1 MKEIALKLF
10 GIDKSYSGV
19 KVLHGIDIEITKGE
33 VHGLV
38 GENGAGKSTLM
49 NIIGGVIA
57 KDSGYMQV
65 FGANYEPNTP
75 ASAIDAGIAFVHQE
89 PNLFS
94 NLTVAENMFIE
105 AYPVGFGG
113 AIKYKQIKQIAQ
125 QCIDEYELPV
135 TPDIKIEELST
146 GVKQMIEISKALMKS
161 PRIMIFDEPTTSL
174 SSREKDKL
182 LATINDLK
190 ERGITIIYIS
200 HILDD
205 VFRLCDRISV
215 LRDGHIIETSNTG
228 EVTKSQVVSYMVGR
242 EMNQEYPRI
251 DKEISEEIV
260 LEARGIR
267 FENKVRDVS
276 LSLHKGE
283 IAGLYGLMGSGRT
296 ELVKTLFGVEKMDQG
311 EVFINGRKLEKITPK
326 TCIQNHMAFVTEDR
340 HHEGLLLPKSVAENL
355 IIVTL
360 PKVTQKLGI
369 VNRLKEKS
377 IVEEIIKNLRIK
389 VNNPQKQNVINLS
402 GGNQQKVV
410 LGKWV
415 INKPNI
421 FILDEP
427 TRGVDVGAKY
437 EIYTIIAEM
446 AKNGAAIFIISS
458 EMEELIGICDRILVM
473 RDGQLSGSVAK
484 GEYKQETIG
493 ALAL

>member
-1 MKEIALKLF
+1 
-10 GIDKSYSGV
+10 
-19 KVLHGIDIEITKGE
+19 
-33 VHGLV
+33 
-38 GENGAGKSTLM
+38 
-49 NIIGGVIA
+49 
-57 KDSGYMQV
+57 
-65 FGANYEPNTP
+65 
-75 ASAIDAGIAFVHQE
+75 
-89 PNLFS
+89 
-94 NLTVAENMFIE
+94 
-105 AYPVGFGG
+105 
-113 AIKYKQIKQIAQ
+113 
-125 QCIDEYELPV
+125 
-135 TPDIKIEELST
+135 
-146 GVKQMIEISKALMKS
+146 
-161 PRIMIFDEPTTSL
+161 
-174 SSREKDKL
+174 
-182 LATINDLK
+182 
-190 ERGITIIYIS
+190 
-200 HILDD
+200 
-205 VFRLCDRISV
+205 LCDRISV

-251 DKEISEEIV
+251 DKEISEEIL

-326 TCIQNHMAFVTEDR
+326 TCIQNRMAFVTEDR